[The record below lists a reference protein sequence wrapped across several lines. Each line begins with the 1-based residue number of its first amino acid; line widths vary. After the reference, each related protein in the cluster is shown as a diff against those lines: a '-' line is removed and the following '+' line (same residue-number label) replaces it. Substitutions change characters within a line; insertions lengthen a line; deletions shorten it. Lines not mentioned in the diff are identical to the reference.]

1 MAAGSTGAAT
11 KVQWDM
17 RILAVDDDDLILEVL
32 TEAMAANGHDGVAT
46 ASSAEAA
53 CRLIDNAAEPFD
65 CFLLDIQMPEVT
77 GIELCR
83 AIRRMPQ
90 HALTPIIMVTAMSE
104 RQYIN
109 AAFAA
114 GATDYVTKPFDALE
128 LGARVGMAERL
139 VLEQSRAKSTSAEV
153 AEMRAELEGQR
164 HVAFSEPL
172 VIEGVDGAIGL
183 VNLENYLLQLSRGG
197 LFATNIFAI
206 KLAEAESL
214 YARTT
219 PSDFRYTLADAAEA
233 IATAVSTREFFISY
247 AGGGVFVAAVHGRE
261 IESRDYFEDVA
272 NVALYE
278 MDPSDSKGRRLEL
291 RLHFGEPVRVG
302 MLRSG
307 SAAVEALYVAI
318 ERIEDSLRDKAVRK
332 PQHGKAPWL
341 KMLVS

>member
-1 MAAGSTGAAT
+1 
-11 KVQWDM
+11 M
-17 RILAVDDDDLILEVL
+17 RILAVDDDELILEVL
-32 TEAMAANGHDGVAT
+32 VEAMAANGHDAIST
-46 ASSAEAA
+46 ASSAEEAF
-53 CRLIDNAAEPFD
+53 RVIDNAPEPFD

-83 AIRRMPQ
+83 AIRKMPQ
-90 HALTPIIMVTAMSE
+90 HAMSPIIMVTAMSE
-104 RQYIN
+104 RQYVN

-139 VLEQSRAKSTSAEV
+139 VEEHSRAVVSSA
-153 AEMRAELEGQR
+153 AADEMRAELEDQR
-164 HVAFSEPL
+164 RTAFSEPL
-172 VIEGVDGAIGL
+172 VIEGVDGVIGL

-219 PSDFRYTLADAAEA
+219 PSDFRYTLADASEA

-261 IESRDYFEDVA
+261 VESREYFEDVA

-278 MDPSDSKGRRLEL
+278 MDPTDSEGRRLDL

-318 ERIEDSLRDKAVRK
+318 ERIEEGLRHKEVRK
-332 PQHGKAPWL
+332 PAHGKAPWL
-341 KMLVS
+341 KMLVG

>member
-1 MAAGSTGAAT
+1 
-11 KVQWDM
+11 M
-17 RILAVDDDDLILEVL
+17 RILAVDDDELILEVL
-32 TEAMAANGHDGVAT
+32 VEAMAANGHEDVAT
-46 ASSAEAA
+46 ASSAAEA
-53 CRLIDNAAEPFD
+53 CKQIDNAREPFE

-90 HALTPIIMVTAMSE
+90 HASTPIIMVTAMSE
-104 RQYIN
+104 RQYVN

-139 VLEQSRAKSTSAEV
+139 VQEHSRAVSSGAAV
-153 AEMRAELEGQR
+153 DEMRAELEDQR
-164 HVAFSEPL
+164 RVAFSEPL
-172 VIEGVDGAIGL
+172 DIAGVDGAIGL

-206 KLAEAESL
+206 KLDEAESL
-214 YARTT
+214 YARCT

-233 IATAVSTREFFISY
+233 IATSVSTREFFISY

-261 IESRDYFEDVA
+261 IEGRDYFEDVA

-278 MDPSDSKGRRLEL
+278 MDPVDSEGRRLDL

-318 ERIEDSLRDKAVRK
+318 ERIEDSLRQKEVRK
-332 PQHGKAPWL
+332 VSHGKAPWL
-341 KMLVS
+341 KMLVG

>member
-1 MAAGSTGAAT
+1 
-11 KVQWDM
+11 M
-17 RILAVDDDDLILEVL
+17 RILAVDDDELILEVL
-32 TEAMAANGHDGVAT
+32 VEAMAANGHGKIETAT
-46 ASSAEAA
+46 SAEEA
-53 CRLIDNAAEPFD
+53 CTLIANAPEPFE

-83 AIRRMPQ
+83 AIRRMPGYAQ
-90 HALTPIIMVTAMSE
+90 TPIIMVTAMSE
-104 RQYIN
+104 RQYVT

-139 VLEQSRAKSTSAEV
+139 VNESLRAAEGALAAAGLRAALED
-153 AEMRAELEGQR
+153 QR
-164 HVAFSEPL
+164 RVSFSEPIA
-172 VIEGVDGAIGL
+172 IESVDGVIGL

-206 KLAEAESL
+206 KLAEAEKL

-219 PSDFRYTLADAAEA
+219 PSDFRDILADAAEA
-233 IATAVSTREFFISY
+233 IATAVSTREFFVAY

-261 IESRDYFEDVA
+261 LEGPEYFEDVA

-278 MDPSDSKGRRLEL
+278 MDPVDATGARIDL

-318 ERIEDSLRDKAVRK
+318 ERIEDSLREKALRK
-332 PQHGKAPWL
+332 PAHGKAPWL
-341 KMLVS
+341 KLLVG